1 MACVGERS
9 GSADRLTSSDH
20 VAGHDAHDGHVSRSQ
35 STSPRLLT
43 RSDPPPVAVVAAAAD
58 GGDGGL
64 TSSSVGDVDV
74 VSIQAALRRFSKR
87 LIAAEMKRVSRWLVT
102 LACQRA
108 ALIGRNAVT

>member
-20 VAGHDAHDGHVSRSQ
+20 GAGHDAHDGRVSRSQ

-43 RSDPPPVAVVAAAAD
+43 RTDPPPAVVVAAAAAG

-87 LIAAEMKRVSRWLVT
+87 LIAAEMKRVSR
-102 LACQRA
+102 
-108 ALIGRNAVT
+108 